1 MYSATGKSNRK
12 ELVQVQNA
20 YILLLLQI
28 FIKPQKI
35 VAVKAKGYF

>member
-1 MYSATGKSNRK
+1 MYSATGKTNWK
-12 ELVQVQNA
+12 ELVQVQNV

-35 VAVKAKGYF
+35 VAV